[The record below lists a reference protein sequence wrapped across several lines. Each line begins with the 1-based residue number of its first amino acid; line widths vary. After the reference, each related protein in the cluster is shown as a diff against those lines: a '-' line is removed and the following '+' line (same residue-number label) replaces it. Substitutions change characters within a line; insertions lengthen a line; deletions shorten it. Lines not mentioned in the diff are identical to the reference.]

1 MHAKRNS
8 ITLGIL
14 LLVLL
19 TIGVFWYN
27 KDNKTIKALKIR
39 NTKLRQKLDGSIEI
53 MKALEAVESEYRVLK
68 EKWSHAPKQIVAA
81 VEPSFSLYYLNWL
94 VNNYR
99 VPVEFDFELKDIRK
113 KNDLLTF
120 RFLLAG
126 EGSYQDLYRF
136 IWFITENPL
145 LYQIESFS
153 IKQSNDSVNLI
164 GFSMLIKGFSST
176 QSWGSGREYSFTMMR
191 SAVQNMQFHDVF
203 KPLYQI
209 QKPTQRANIVRR
221 DVPKIKPITVD
232 PTLVDIET
240 AALQAVANERAYIK
254 AKNGKLLTLKSS
266 EKVRFGT
273 LTSINQKRSEVEFVL
288 NKNGVIKTVILGL
301 GYKK

>member
-14 LLVLL
+14 LLILL

-27 KDNKTIKALKIR
+27 KENKKIKALKIR

-53 MKALEAVESEYRVLK
+53 MKALEAVESEYRVLN

-81 VEPSFSLYYLNWL
+81 DEPSFSLYYLNWL

-99 VPVEFDFELKDIRK
+99 IPVEFDFELKSIS
-113 KNDLLTF
+113 NNNELLTF

-136 IWFITENPL
+136 IWFVTKNPL

-153 IKQSNDSVNLI
+153 IRQSNNSANLI
-164 GFSMLIKGFSST
+164 GFTMLIKGFSST
-176 QSWGSGREYSFTMMR
+176 QSRESGQDFSFTMMKPV
-191 SAVQNMQFHDVF
+191 VQNMQFNDVF
-203 KPLYQI
+203 KSLNQV
-209 QKPTQRANIVRR
+209 QKPTWRANIVRR

-232 PTLVDIET
+232 PALVNIET
-240 AALQAVANERAYIK
+240 AALQAVANGRAYIK
-254 AKNGKLLTLKSS
+254 DRNGKMLTLKSG

-273 LTSINQKRSEVEFVL
+273 LTRINQKRSEVEFVL
-288 NKNGVIKTVILGL
+288 NKNGITKTVILGL